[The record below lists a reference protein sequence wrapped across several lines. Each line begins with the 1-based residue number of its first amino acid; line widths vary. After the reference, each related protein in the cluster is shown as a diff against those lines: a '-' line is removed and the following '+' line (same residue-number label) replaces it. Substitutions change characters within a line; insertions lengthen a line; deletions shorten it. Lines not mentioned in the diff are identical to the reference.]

1 MLRAVSGP
9 FGLLHGLEDF
19 FVDFVGERKRLG
31 EERFTVLAVFGG
43 EGFVGDA
50 GDVDEHVEPRALYRG
65 AERERGASEV
75 ARGAGV
81 EAAYERAG
89 ELERFAGELHHF
101 KGRLVHHFKGRL
113 GAAFEGFLHCG
124 FARGFLLVGVL
135 RHGEDGAD
143 GVEGFGVAVHYVD
156 EAGLEV
162 LGLFLRF
169 DGELLDVGVFFL
181 ADGEGA
187 DHRGEADGEGADHR
201 GEGRAE
207 RAFER
212 RRGAAAGGGRV
223 GGHEVYEFSY
233 LHFCE
238 FHRIRSFSRSSCR

>member
-19 FVDFVGERKRLG
+19 FVDFVGEREG
-31 EERFTVLAVFGG
+31 FVEERLSVRAVFGG
-43 EGFVGDA
+43 EGFVVDA

-65 AERERGASEV
+65 AEAERGAAEV

-101 KGRLVHHFKGRL
+101 KRRL
-113 GAAFEGFLHCG
+113 GAAFEGFLHRG
-124 FARGFLLVGVL
+124 FARGLLLVGVL

-156 EAGLEV
+156 EAGFEV

-187 DHRGEADGEGADHR
+187 DHRGE
-201 GEGRAE
+201 GRAE

-212 RRGAAAGGGRV
+212 RSGAAAGGGRV